1 MSHQQ
6 LELEI
11 EGTLATGFPDV
22 ELVDIEVH
30 GGRQQILT
38 LYIDRPSGVD
48 LEFCAQVTRALDH
61 LRDRYSLEVSS
72 PGLDRPLRKPQ
83 HFVAATG
90 ETVAV
95 RTSAPVGGQRNF
107 RGRLTAADDE
117 GISLAVETGES
128 VSIPYTSVTRAHVI
142 FKFDDNGGQRE

>member
-6 LELEI
+6 LEQEI
-11 EGTLATGFPDV
+11 EDALAAGFSDV
-22 ELVDIEVH
+22 ELVDLEER
-30 GGRQQILT
+30 GGRQPILT
-38 LYIDRPSGVD
+38 LYIDRPGGVD
-48 LEFCAQVTRALDH
+48 LDFCARVTRALDQ

-72 PGLDRPLRKPQ
+72 PGLDRRLRKPA
-83 HFVAATG
+83 HFLAVTG

-95 RTSAPVGGQRNF
+95 RTSAPLGGQRNF
-107 RGRLTAADDE
+107 RGRLNAADDD
-117 GISLAVETGES
+117 GISLTLESGES